1 LKQEPTF
8 SWQMFAGHFPFLGE
22 TNNRERFPI
31 ALIARKRPLAPM
43 NPSRLKT
50 RGFNDDMWHLME
62 ACWDEA
68 AINRPSVAQVIESLR
83 QLPACAVDNRPHD
96 FNIAPTSQMWYNQE
110 QHPFSALAPGP
121 GDSEMLKALKRMP
134 IEYTTHS
141 GIAMNPP
148 VQTMSDYSNIPFFGS
163 TTDYHMS
170 LSSRPSETARFVETG
185 VSHMSCSLTSY

>member
-1 LKQEPTF
+1 
-8 SWQMFAGHFPFLGE
+8 MFAGHFPFIDE
-22 TNNRERFPI
+22 SNKREMFPI
-31 ALIARKRPLAPM
+31 EIMGGERPFTPKHS
-43 NPSRLKT
+43 SRLEA

-96 FNIAPTSQMWYNQE
+96 FNIAPTSQMWCNQE

-121 GDSEMLKALKRMP
+121 GDSEMLKALKRVQ

-141 GIAMNPP
+141 GKETNPP
-148 VQTMSDYSNIPFFGS
+148 VQTMSDYSSIPLFGS
-163 TTDYHMS
+163 TIDYHMS
-170 LSSRPSETARFVETG
+170 LSSRPSEMARFVETG
-185 VSHMSCSLTSY
+185 VSHMYCSLTSY